1 VDREA
6 RFTTRLHHVDV
17 DRLPAAYRAIRPKA
31 APGVDGVTWQVY
43 GQDLEQN
50 LVDVTETSFAETVQG
65 SRAGFW
71 L

>member
-1 VDREA
+1 
-6 RFTTRLHHVDV
+6 
-17 DRLPAAYRAIRPKA
+17 
-31 APGVDGVTWQVY
+31 VDGVTWQVY
-43 GQDLEQN
+43 GQDLEQNLEQN